1 MKYPYLSFYPRKM
14 HYYIQDVQHWP
25 TKGSSTPKPKVDKAF
40 FITDSAPQH
49 IWLVG
54 RLIKLSI

>member
-25 TKGSSTPKPKVDKAF
+25 TKGSSTPKPKVDKAL

-49 IWLVG
+49 IW
-54 RLIKLSI
+54 